1 VNSEEVRRRW
11 AERSGEF
18 SPEYYA
24 YYGPDERS
32 EAVSTALTECLDR
45 TASVLE
51 LGCSSGRHLA
61 HLAEEGFDR
70 LHGVEVN
77 GEAFDV
83 MAETYPD
90 LAEQGTFYHD
100 TIEDVTG
107 SFDDGQFDAVYSV
120 ETLQHIHPNAAW
132 VFDEIA
138 RITDGVVVTVEN
150 EGGGSGSSGGAGGGD
165 GSDGAG
171 GGGDSGGGDAAAV
184 SSAIADDDSPV
195 TGVNYVN
202 DEFPLYYRDWSRV
215 FERRGATEVESDVT
229 GTDGDDRDTVHVFR
243 TGGGAGDE

>member
-1 VNSEEVRRRW
+1 MNSEEVRRRW
-11 AERSGEF
+11 ADRSGEF

-32 EAVSTALTECLDR
+32 EAVSTALTECLDE

-61 HLAEEGFDR
+61 HLAEAGFDR

-100 TIEDVTG
+100 TIENVIQ

-150 EGGGSGSSGGAGGGD
+150 EGSDEGAAVED
-165 GSDGAG
+165 ESETVEDDIDGA
-171 GGGDSGGGDAAAV
+171 DDDADAV
-184 SSAIADDDSPV
+184 ASAIEDDDSPV

-202 DEFPLYYRDWSRV
+202 DEFPLYYRDWTRV
-215 FERRGATEVESDVT
+215 FTSRGLTEIESDVT
-229 GTDGDDRDTVHVFR
+229 GTDGDDRDTIHMFR
-243 TGGGAGDE
+243 VGEDAGE